1 MKTILFIDGRNFIK
15 KIEAV
20 INPNNDK
27 EKKVDFSTYNF
38 TGLLDK
44 VLAGVSIDRKLF
56 YIGRLTKHE
65 ETKGK
70 STELIQK
77 QRELKNYLE
86 KQGFKVIY
94 AGRVRGY
101 EESCPKGHKFL
112 TFKEKGV
119 DVKIAVDMLTL
130 AHNKELKTAIIG
142 SSDSDLQP
150 VIKELKNERVE
161 RIYLGFEI
169 SPNKGLTFTT
179 NRTILI
185 RNSEVSEFVG
195 KSLFDKPQ

>member
-1 MKTILFIDGRNFIK
+1 MKTILFIDGRNFIS
-15 KIEAV
+15 KIESV
-20 INPNNDK
+20 LNPNK
-27 EKKVDFSTYNF
+27 EKGKEVNFSIYNF
-38 TGLLDK
+38 SGLLDK
-44 VLAGVSIDRKLF
+44 VLVGISVDKKIF

-65 ETKGK
+65 KTKEK

-86 KQGFKVIY
+86 KQGFEVIY
-94 AGRVRGY
+94 AGRVRGH

-119 DVKIAVDMLTL
+119 DVRIAVDMITF
-130 AHNKELKTAIIG
+130 AHSKELKVAIIG

-150 VIKELKNERVE
+150 AIKELKNEGAE

-185 RNSEVSEFVG
+185 RNSEVAEFIG
-195 KSLFDKPQ
+195 KTLI